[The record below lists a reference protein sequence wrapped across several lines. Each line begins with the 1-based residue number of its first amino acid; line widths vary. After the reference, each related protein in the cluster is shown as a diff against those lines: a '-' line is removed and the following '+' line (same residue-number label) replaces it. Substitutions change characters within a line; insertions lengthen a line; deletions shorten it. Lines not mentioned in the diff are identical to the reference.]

1 MKKLKCAAALA
12 ACWCL
17 SPLQAHVTETTNVP
31 DSVSLFSY
39 ATPGDE
45 GRSGLKFAWSPDGN
59 RWFTVGD
66 GYAFVRSDYGAW
78 GAEKRMVRPQLYQ
91 EPGGGAWHCVWQLNG
106 SGKELAHAA
115 SPDLLSWKRQTYFT
129 PQQRKDL
136 PAASWRSGRP
146 ERVTLD
152 GVQLEGSVMR
162 VAWADVERLPRHT
175 AYRAYIGQLH
185 DERTE
190 QDPQRFA
197 GLKPVHVNLTVDGG
211 KAKPISDKLIGV
223 FFEDI
228 NYGADGGLYAEL
240 IQNRDFEY
248 SAADRGEW
256 NATTAW
262 SLEGKGTELRI
273 ATDSPI
279 HPNNPHYAVLD
290 VKQPGASLSN
300 GGYDGIVL
308 HK

>member
-129 PQQRKDL
+129 P
-136 PAASWRSGRP
+136 
-146 ERVTLD
+146 
-152 GVQLEGSVMR
+152 
-162 VAWADVERLPRHT
+162 
-175 AYRAYIGQLH
+175 
-185 DERTE
+185 
-190 QDPQRFA
+190 
-197 GLKPVHVNLTVDGG
+197 
-211 KAKPISDKLIGV
+211 
-223 FFEDI
+223 
-228 NYGADGGLYAEL
+228 
-240 IQNRDFEY
+240 
-248 SAADRGEW
+248 
-256 NATTAW
+256 
-262 SLEGKGTELRI
+262 
-273 ATDSPI
+273 
-279 HPNNPHYAVLD
+279 
-290 VKQPGASLSN
+290 
-300 GGYDGIVL
+300 
-308 HK
+308 